1 MTERDARTGFPLSPP
16 AGADP
21 IPSGARPSETEPGSA
36 GRPGPAAGGPAGRS
50 SGRLRI
56 LLISPRGPLYR
67 HRTGIMKKSLRYAPL
82 TLTTLAALVPAELDA
97 EVVLVDEGIEA
108 IDASLRADLVG
119 ISCITGT
126 APRAY
131 QLADDFR
138 RRGIPVVLG
147 GVHPTL
153 LPDEAQQHA
162 DSVVV
167 GYAEE
172 SWPELLRD
180 FAAGRM
186 KARYLQRPGLSLKHL
201 TPPRREMLDRG
212 NYTMF
217 HTIEATRGCIHKCDF
232 CVVPTAWGGPY
243 QRPVAQVVD
252 EIRGMGSRRLIFLDL
267 DLISDVQ
274 HAKELFSALVPLG
287 ITWGGLAT
295 ISIAS
300 DDELLELAARSGCRG
315 LLLGFESMCHDS
327 LLESRKGFNTRKDY
341 HEVVRKLHA
350 HGIAIMGCFA
360 LGFDHDSQ
368 DVFAETLDFVL
379 SSGIDLPRY
388 AILTPFP
395 ATPLFRRLKSEGRIL
410 TENWELY
417 DAQHVVFQ
425 PSQMTPEQLLRG
437 AEWTWRQT
445 YSYPS
450 IARRLL
456 KARTQLSV
464 ALPAN
469 LGYRFYAYNL
479 SRFYTCREPLL

>member
-1 MTERDARTGFPLSPP
+1 MSHRGTRKMK
-16 AGADP
+16 
-21 IPSGARPSETEPGSA
+21 IV
-36 GRPGPAAGGPAGRS
+36 
-50 SGRLRI
+50 
-56 LLISPRGPLYR
+56 LISPRGPLYR

-82 TLTTLAALVPAELDA
+82 TLATLAALVPAELEA
-97 EVVLVDEGIEA
+97 KVVLLDEGIEE
-108 IDASLRADLVG
+108 IPSELDADLVG

-126 APRAY
+126 ALRAY
-131 QLADDFR
+131 ELADRFR
-138 RRGIPVVLG
+138 LRGVPVVLG

-153 LPDEAQQHA
+153 LPDEAQEHA
-162 DSVVV
+162 DAVVV

-172 SWPELLRD
+172 SWPRLLRD

-186 KARYLQRPGLSLKHL
+186 QPRYLQRPDLPLKNL
-201 TPPRREMLDRG
+201 ALPRRDLLDQG

-217 HTIEATRGCIHKCDF
+217 HTLEATRGCVHRCDF

-243 QRPVAQVVD
+243 QRPVAEVVD
-252 EIRGMGSRRLIFLDL
+252 EIMGMAARRLIFLDL

-274 HAKELFSALVPLG
+274 HAKELFTALIPLKL
-287 ITWGGLAT
+287 TWGGLAT

-300 DDELLELAARSGCRG
+300 DDELLDLAARSGCRG
-315 LLLGFESMCHDS
+315 LLLGFESMCHES
-327 LLESRKGFNTRKDY
+327 LLETRKGFNTRKDY
-341 HEVVRKLHA
+341 YEVVRKLHA
-350 HGIAIMGCFA
+350 RGIAIMGCFA
-360 LGFDHDSQ
+360 LGFDHDSS

-395 ATPLFRRLKSEGRIL
+395 ATPLFQRLKGEGRIL
-410 TENWELY
+410 TENWDLY

-425 PSQMTPEQLLRG
+425 PSRMTPEQLLRG
-437 AEWTWRQT
+437 TEWTWRKS
-445 YSYPS
+445 YSYGS
-450 IARRLL
+450 IAKRLV
-456 KARTQLSV
+456 KARTQLAV